1 LAEAYGRRITRGFL
15 LTLALAAG
23 LAASAYAQ
31 PIGTRS
37 PSWAELSPPEKQFL
51 TPFASEW
58 DNWDAQRK
66 AKWRGIAQ
74 RYPKMAP
81 DEQERVRQ
89 QMTAWAQLS
98 PAERQ
103 AARERYKS
111 LKTLPPEKKQEV
123 RQKWEQYQ
131 SLPPETKRELAAKP
145 TPGATPS
152 GARGAPRPAPTAPP
166 PPPPASPPPTPASGP
181 PPVK

>member
-1 LAEAYGRRITRGFL
+1 

-31 PIGTRS
+31 PIGTRT
-37 PSWAELSPPEKQFL
+37 PSWADLPPAEKQVL

-58 DNWDAQRK
+58 DSWDAQRK

-81 DEQERVRQ
+81 EEQQRVQR

-98 PAERQ
+98 PQQRA
-103 AARERYKS
+103 AAREQYKT
-111 LKTLPPEKKQEV
+111 LKTLPPEKKEEV

-131 SLPPETKRELAAKP
+131 SLPPEKKRELASRP
-145 TPGATPS
+145 PPGSSPS
-152 GARGAPRPAPTAPP
+152 SRGTRSLPP
-166 PPPPASPPPTPASGP
+166 PPPPPPGSGGTPPILP
-181 PPVK
+181 PGK

>member
-1 LAEAYGRRITRGFL
+1 M
-15 LTLALAAG
+15 TLALAAG

-31 PIGTRS
+31 PIGTRA
-37 PSWAELSPPEKQFL
+37 PSWADLPPPEKQFL

-58 DNWDAQRK
+58 DSWDSTRK

-98 PAERQ
+98 PAERA
-103 AARERYKS
+103 AARERYKT
-111 LKTLPPEKKQEV
+111 LRTLPPEKKQEV

-131 SLPPETKRELAAKP
+131 SLPPETKWELATKP
-145 TPGATPS
+145 VPGSPPLV
-152 GARGAPRPAPTAPP
+152 RGTRTPP
-166 PPPPASPPPTPASGP
+166 PPPPP
-181 PPVK
+181 PPVSGATPSAPPPGK

>member
-1 LAEAYGRRITRGFL
+1 
-15 LTLALAAG
+15 LTFVLAAG

-31 PIGTRS
+31 PIGTRT
-37 PSWAELSPPEKQFL
+37 PSWADLSPPEKQFL
-51 TPFASEW
+51 TPFAQEW
-58 DNWDAQRK
+58 DTWDATRK

-81 DEQERVRQ
+81 DEQQRVQQ

-98 PAERQ
+98 PAERA

-131 SLPPETKRELAAKP
+131 NLPPETRRELATKP
-145 TPGATPS
+145 PPAPPPA
-152 GARGAPRPAPTAPP
+152 GARGARPVPP
-166 PPPPASPPPTPASGP
+166 PPPP
-181 PPVK
+181 PPVTGGTPPSSPLPGK